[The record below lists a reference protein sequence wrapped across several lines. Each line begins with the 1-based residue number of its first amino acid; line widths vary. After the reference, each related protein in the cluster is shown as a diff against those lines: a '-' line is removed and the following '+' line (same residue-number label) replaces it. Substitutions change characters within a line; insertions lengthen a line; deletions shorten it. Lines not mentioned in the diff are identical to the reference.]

1 MIGWPTNYTQ
11 THCSVAVHAGFEPVR
26 PGQRR
31 GKKAYGC
38 SRFKKMKSVA
48 AQAATLSAAD
58 LGFLVTDTIA
68 AIPKPHKPTYPV
80 TYQLPKMKRWMS
92 WFIMTMK
99 KSMNKAMPAK
109 LR

>member
-1 MIGWPTNYTQ
+1 M
-11 THCSVAVHAGFEPVR
+11 VVHTIVEPAR

-38 SRFKKMKSVA
+38 SRFINKESVA
-48 AQAATLSAAD
+48 AQAATLPAAD
-58 LGFLVTDTIA
+58 LGFLVTDSIA
-68 AIPKPHKPTYPV
+68 AIPKPRKPTYPV